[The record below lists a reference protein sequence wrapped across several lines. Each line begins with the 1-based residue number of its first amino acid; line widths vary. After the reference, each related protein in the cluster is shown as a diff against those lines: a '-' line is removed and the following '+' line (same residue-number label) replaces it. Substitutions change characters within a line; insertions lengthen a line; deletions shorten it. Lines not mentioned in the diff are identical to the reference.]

1 MRRMLEF
8 ECVYENSAVFAGRV
22 LLRREG
28 EVVGIVVSVM
38 WVAIGMLIWRL
49 WPEIWC
55 RFSVWWRNLNFSVLQ
70 DFFLEIIRKSYF
82 LGYISGILNR
92 KPPCH

>member
-22 LLRREG
+22 LFRREG

-38 WVAIGMLIWRL
+38 WVAIGMLIWR
-49 WPEIWC
+49 
-55 RFSVWWRNLNFSVLQ
+55 
-70 DFFLEIIRKSYF
+70 
-82 LGYISGILNR
+82 
-92 KPPCH
+92 